1 MAITQPSKR
10 SKGDVFEAGAPDAK
24 ATGPKLRGKR
34 QMLTFSLPPELV
46 AKVDAKAARERRSR
60 ANMIEV
66 ILQESLEREDASQEA
81 A

>member
-1 MAITQPSKR
+1 
-10 SKGDVFEAGAPDAK
+10 VFEAGAPDAK
-24 ATGPKLRGKR
+24 GAPKLRGKR
-34 QMLTFSLPPELV
+34 QMLTFSLPPDLV

-66 ILQESLEREDASQEA
+66 ILQESLAREDTSQEA